1 MQDNLT
7 GVERR
12 NPDIQ
17 ESEWN
22 KMNDLLDKD
31 IVESWNIEAWNRRMS
46 EISVE
51 VLEEVVMPNVSD

>member
-1 MQDNLT
+1 M
-7 GVERR
+7 ERR